1 MAFFGPFFGPT
12 SGIPYPSRPKKTK
25 NKKQKTKWHLIEIRG
40 PPFPPSKNKVLFW
53 KTKKMLFLNSRCVL
67 SAQTHKLCP
76 ERQFLVTTPNSE
88 QAFKQK

>member
-1 MAFFGPFFGPT
+1 MAFFCPFFGANIRNTVPL
-12 SGIPYPSRPKKTK
+12 PPKKPKTK
-25 NKKQKTKWHLIEIRG
+25 NKTQSR
-40 PPFPPSKNKVLFW
+40 PPSPKNKVLFW

>member
-1 MAFFGPFFGPT
+1 MAFFGPFFWANIRNTVPL
-12 SGIPYPSRPKKTK
+12 PPKKTK

-53 KTKKMLFLNSRCVL
+53 KTKKMLFLNSRCGL
-67 SAQTHKLCP
+67 SAQNHKLCP